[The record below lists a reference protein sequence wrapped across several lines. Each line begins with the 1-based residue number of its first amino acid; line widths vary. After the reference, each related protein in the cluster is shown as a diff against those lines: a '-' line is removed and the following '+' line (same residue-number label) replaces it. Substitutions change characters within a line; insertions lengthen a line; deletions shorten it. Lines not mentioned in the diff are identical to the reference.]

1 MWEKKIKG
9 NFKIAFIGAGR
20 FGFFFGSLINQYEEV
35 LFYDKI
41 GNKKNF
47 ENFGTLEQCL
57 QADFVFLTIP
67 ISEIESFIREHGAK
81 IKPGAVVVD
90 CASVKVSVL
99 NWFKS
104 SLPDGV
110 EYVLTHPLFGP
121 DSARKGL
128 KGHQITMMPGRVAA
142 VRYRFLVQLFE
153 HKLGLLPLSMDAHE
167 HDRLMAYNLSLIH
180 HLGRALGDMDIFN
193 VPLKMRG
200 LSDLNRIAHFTMN
213 DSDTLFKDF
222 YRYNPYSHQIR
233 EKFEESFNKITKI
246 FLN

>member
-1 MWEKKIKG
+1 MI
-9 NFKIAFIGAGR
+9 
-20 FGFFFGSLINQYEEV
+20 FF
-35 LFYDKI
+35 DKV

-47 ENFGTLEQCL
+47 TNFGTLEECL
-57 QADFVFLTIP
+57 QADFIFLTIP
-67 ISEIESFIREHGAK
+67 ISEIEIFIKEHAHK

-99 NWFKS
+99 NWFHS
-104 SLPDGV
+104 FFPGNV
-110 EYVLTHPLFGP
+110 EFVLTHPLFGP

-128 KGHQITMMPGRVAA
+128 KGHQITMMPGRVSFGN
-142 VRYRFLVQLFE
+142 YRFLIDLFE
-153 HKLGLLPLSMDAHE
+153 QKLGLIPLSIDAHE

-180 HLGRALGDMDIFN
+180 HLGRALGDMDIYS

-222 YRYNPYSHQIR
+222 YKYNPYSHEIR
-233 EKFEESFNKITKI
+233 KKFEESFSKITKI